1 MLKKQ
6 YYSPT
11 LLIYDAHCQMWGIK
25 LSFYSFFFRL
35 SKVSVLLFILIII
48 IYPLNSIIF
57 ALMIC
62 SFLSYWYF
70 LFSCSL
76 ITQTYGAYIA
86 NNHRKMRNMHMRSHM
101 AAEAEY
107 PEKGPY

>member
-1 MLKKQ
+1 
-6 YYSPT
+6 
-11 LLIYDAHCQMWGIK
+11 
-25 LSFYSFFFRL
+25 
-35 SKVSVLLFILIII
+35 
-48 IYPLNSIIF
+48 
-57 ALMIC
+57 MIC

-86 NNHRKMRNMHMRSHM
+86 NNHRKMRNLPMRSHM